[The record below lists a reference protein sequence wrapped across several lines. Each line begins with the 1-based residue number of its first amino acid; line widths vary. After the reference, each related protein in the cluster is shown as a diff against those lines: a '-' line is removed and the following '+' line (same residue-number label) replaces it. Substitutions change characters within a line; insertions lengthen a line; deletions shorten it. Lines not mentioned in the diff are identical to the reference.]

1 MEEKP
6 EFIQMLI
13 ESEQKFVAQFD
24 PASESYH
31 GGDPTPVPL
40 GGERVP
46 LTMPTAYDSNF
57 CFKDTP
63 MDPNYYCLVGARSL
77 MLEFKKFLAQI
88 CPGVEAVVRA
98 KRLKDVVK
106 REQALFDRRQQ
117 LMGLLDQTCGIY
129 AQLKSFGEVI
139 PNYDEMIRDVY
150 FRATVDYANKSEYAD
165 FMLFMGVCSQ
175 RVFKDSQ
182 TLMQKLKTLN

>member
-24 PASESYH
+24 PNSESYH

-46 LTMPTAYDSNF
+46 PTMPTAYNSDYAL
-57 CFKDTP
+57 KDTP
-63 MDPNYYCLVGARSL
+63 MDPDYYSLVEVRTL
-77 MLEFKKFLAQI
+77 MLDFKKLLGQV
-88 CPGVEAVVRA
+88 CPGVEAIVRGR
-98 KRLKDVVK
+98 RLKDENK
-106 REQALFDRRQQ
+106 RQQ
-117 LMGLLDQTCGIY
+117 AVLERQQQLISLLDSLTGVY
-129 AQLKSFGEVI
+129 AQLRSYGELV
-139 PNYDEMIRDVY
+139 PNYDEMIREIY
-150 FRATVDYANKSEYAD
+150 YRATLNYASKAEYSE
-165 FMLFMGVCSQ
+165 FMLYMSTCSQ

-182 TLMQKLKTLN
+182 NVMQKLKNLY

>member
-24 PASESYH
+24 PSSESYH

-46 LTMPTAYDSNF
+46 PTMPTAYDSNF
-57 CFKDTP
+57 SLKDTP
-63 MDPNYYCLVGARSL
+63 MDPNYYNLVEARSL
-77 MLEFKKFLAQI
+77 MLDFKKLLSQV
-88 CPGVEAVVRA
+88 CPGVEAIVRA
-98 KRLKDVVK
+98 QRLKDENK
-106 REQALFDRRQQ
+106 RQQ
-117 LMGLLDQTCGIY
+117 AILERQQQLINLLDNMAALY
-129 AQLKSFGEVI
+129 AQLRSFGDLV
-139 PNYDEMIRDVY
+139 PNYDEMIRDIY
-150 FRATVDYANKSEYAD
+150 YRATMNYAGKAEYAE
-165 FMLFMGVCSQ
+165 FMLYMSTCSQ

-182 TLMQKLKTLN
+182 TVMQKLKNLY

>member
-13 ESEQKFVAQFD
+13 ESEQTFVAQFD
-24 PASESYH
+24 PGSESYH

-46 LTMPTAYDSNF
+46 STMPTAYDSNF

-63 MDPNYYCLVGARSL
+63 MDPEYYCLIEARSL
-77 MLEFKKFLAQI
+77 MLEFKKLLAQI
-88 CPGVEAVVRA
+88 CPGVEAVGRA
-98 KRLKDVVK
+98 KRLKDAMK

-117 LMGLLDQTCGIY
+117 LMNLLDQTSGIY
-129 AQLKSFGEVI
+129 AQLRSFGDVI
-139 PNYDEMIRDVY
+139 SNYDEMMRDIY
-150 FRATVDYANKSEYAD
+150 YRATSEYANKSEYAD
-165 FMLFMGVCSQ
+165 FMLFMSVCSQ

-182 TLMQKLKTLN
+182 NLMQKLKTLN